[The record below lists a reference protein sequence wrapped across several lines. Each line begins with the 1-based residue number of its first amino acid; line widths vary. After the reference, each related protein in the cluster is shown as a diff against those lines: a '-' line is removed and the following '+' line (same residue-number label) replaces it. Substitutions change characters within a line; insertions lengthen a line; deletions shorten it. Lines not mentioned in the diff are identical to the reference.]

1 MIIKNTD
8 ATYCKIKDIKV
19 SGLEAYI
26 TLLVYS
32 SKPQTTEDSLGRVSR
47 VFSFFL
53 KDKDTGEI
61 TRLNNNNYW
70 IDRCNNYN
78 NDSTN
83 IDINM
88 YKEII
93 LTIDIS
99 NLNKSKMLGN
109 TWIRECKLLIIDQH
123 SSSNNIIWE
132 SEELQLISKEIVI
145 PSISNIK
152 INTSSSANLTVSFN
166 ETFESQEDF
175 NYSNNNLTTEVH
187 ILSAYNNNLIEKH
200 VVLNE
205 ERLNNT
211 VTINTF
217 NNKFDT
223 PLIIKINVLN
233 NINEILVQE
242 IKFYN
247 PLNTHKVF
255 IKQNNSIKQ
264 INNCT
269 INNKQV
275 INITNK

>member
-19 SGLEAYI
+19 SGLDAYI
-26 TLLVYS
+26 TLLIYS
-32 SKPQTTEDSLGRVSR
+32 SKPQTTEDNLGRITR

-53 KDKDTGEI
+53 KDKDTGNI

-99 NLNKSKMLGN
+99 NLNTSKMLGN
-109 TWIRECKLLIIDQH
+109 TWIRECSLLILDQQ
-123 SSSNNIIWE
+123 SSSNNILWE
-132 SEELQLISKEIVI
+132 SEELQLISKEII
-145 PSISNIK
+145 TPSISNIR
-152 INTSSSANLTVSFN
+152 ISTTSNSSLIISFN

-175 NYSNNNLTTEVH
+175 NYSNNNLITEVN
-187 ILSAYNNNLIEKH
+187 ILSAYNNHLIEKH
-200 VVLNE
+200 KVLE
-205 ERLNNT
+205 SELQNT
-211 VTINTF
+211 LVTLKTF
-217 NNKFDT
+217 EHKFDS
-223 PLIIKINVLN
+223 PIIIQINVLN
-233 NINEILVQE
+233 NIGEILLQE
-242 IKFYN
+242 TKFYN
-247 PLNTHKVF
+247 PLNIHKVF
-255 IKQNNSIKQ
+255 IKQGNSIRQ
-264 INNCT
+264 INTCT

-275 INITNK
+275 LNINKK

>member
-32 SKPQTTEDSLGRVSR
+32 SKPQTTEDNLGRITR

-53 KDKDTGEI
+53 KDKDTGNI

-93 LTIDIS
+93 LTVDIS
-99 NLNKSKMLGN
+99 NLNTSKMLKN
-109 TWIRECKLLIIDQH
+109 TWVRECSLLIIDQQ
-123 SSSNNIIWE
+123 SSSNNILWE
-132 SEELQLISKEIVI
+132 SEELKLISKEIII
-145 PSISNIK
+145 PSISNIR
-152 INTSSSANLTVSFN
+152 ITTTSESNLSISFS

-175 NYSNNNLTTEVH
+175 NYSNNNITTEVN
-187 ILSAYNNNLIEKH
+187 IISAYNNHLIEKH
-200 VVLNE
+200 EVLE
-205 ERLNNT
+205 SELQNNL
-211 VTINTF
+211 VTIKTF
-217 NNKFDT
+217 EHKFNS
-223 PLIIKINVLN
+223 PIIIQINILN
-233 NINEILVQE
+233 NIGEILLQE
-242 IKFYN
+242 TKFYN
-247 PLNTHKVF
+247 PLNNHRVF
-255 IKQNNSIKQ
+255 IKQNNTIKQ
-264 INNCT
+264 ITTCT
-269 INNKQV
+269 IKNKQV
-275 INITNK
+275 INISNK